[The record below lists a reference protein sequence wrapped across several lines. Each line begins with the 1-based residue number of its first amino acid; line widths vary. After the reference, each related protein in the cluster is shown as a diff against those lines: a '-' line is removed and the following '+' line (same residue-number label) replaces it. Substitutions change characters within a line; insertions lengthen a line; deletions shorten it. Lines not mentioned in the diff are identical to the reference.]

1 MANCSNNN
9 NFNATRLIGAR
20 NFASQDVV
28 TNGLI
33 QLGNVYRR
41 FCKKINGVKT
51 FEFDNSDIILQ
62 QSGIYHIT
70 VTAVATGSEAG
81 EIAIQLYEN
90 GIAIPGVFSNET
102 ITTPTTEFRT
112 LTLDYF
118 ALVDSTCI
126 LGCNSTVAKAIS
138 IVNTG
143 VEATY
148 SSIVVNIEKVV

>member
-1 MANCSNNN
+1 MANNVNLLLG
-9 NFNATRLIGAR
+9 TR

-28 TNGLI
+28 TNGLV

-41 FCKKINGVKT
+41 YCRRINGTRT

-62 QSGIYHIT
+62 QNGIYHIT

-81 EIAIQLYEN
+81 EIAMQLYEN
-90 GIAIPGVFSNET
+90 GVPVPGVFSNET
-102 ITTPTTEFRT
+102 ITTPDTEFRT

-118 ALVDSTCI
+118 ALVDSICI
-126 LGCNSTVAKAIS
+126 LGCNSTIAKAIS